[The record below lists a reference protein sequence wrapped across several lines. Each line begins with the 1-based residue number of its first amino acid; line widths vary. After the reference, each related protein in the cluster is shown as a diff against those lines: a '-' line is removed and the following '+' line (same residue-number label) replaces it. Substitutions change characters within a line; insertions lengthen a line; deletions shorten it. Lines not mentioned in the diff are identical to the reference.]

1 MDRGLP
7 AVRGRYSLVAPV
19 LVQWKLGYI
28 KKKKWL
34 NQVMRFRRSKKL
46 AKKLWKNQSNSCN
59 NEVLN
64 LGCLQLPVFGLVKDV
79 LRLYVLTYYWL
90 SWEVDKQLR
99 RLSSFERAHRAF
111 LPSWRT
117 RVQLLHTTL
126 HWLECQGRGLKYRT
140 RATITRSW
148 LETALEY

>member
-1 MDRGLP
+1 METR
-7 AVRGRYSLVAPV
+7 VY
-19 LVQWKLGYI
+19 KE
-28 KKKKWL
+28 KKWL
-34 NQVMRFRRSKKL
+34 NQGLGVQVMRFRRSKKL

-79 LRLYVLTYYWL
+79 LRLYLLTYCWL

-111 LPSWRT
+111 NLTKLAHAGPTSSYNIALIRMPRPGIEVNKCYFGKKLFHWSRKTFEIRDWRL
-117 RVQLLHTTL
+117 RI
-126 HWLECQGRGLKYRT
+126 CK
-140 RATITRSW
+140 IF
-148 LETALEY
+148 